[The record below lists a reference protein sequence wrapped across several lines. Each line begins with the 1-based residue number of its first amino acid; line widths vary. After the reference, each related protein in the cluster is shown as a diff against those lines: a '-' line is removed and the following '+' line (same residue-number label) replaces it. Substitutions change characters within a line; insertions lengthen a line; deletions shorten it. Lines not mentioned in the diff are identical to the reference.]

1 MIVYFENSA
10 IDSYSRM
17 KMLEAESD
25 FKSYKN
31 AYINSHERQ
40 VDCIQMLNTIRT
52 IKNTIDSRVFK
63 IHNHKGEAFII
74 YVKYNQVYLPSINR
88 GHLRSVLKGILA
100 YLVSGP
106 KSTPGLA
113 RKFTIF
119 CGNYVR
125 SSHFRP

>member
-1 MIVYFENSA
+1 
-10 IDSYSRM
+10 M

-63 IHNHKGEAFII
+63 ILNHKGEAFII
-74 YVKYNQVYLPSINR
+74 YVKYNQVKYKTLPSTHIQE
-88 GHLRSVLKGILA
+88 
-100 YLVSGP
+100 
-106 KSTPGLA
+106 
-113 RKFTIF
+113 
-119 CGNYVR
+119 
-125 SSHFRP
+125 